1 MSIFDEFEY
10 IEFLFENAESVII
23 PRSKIRNY
31 KLGEI
36 REFDVDYS
44 TYLMTDYFSSEINY
58 DDFSELSYD
67 ESEDLLAL
75 SIFETDLLKNNVE
88 DKPYLLG
95 SLIKRDDTVAVNF
108 LKDGGKL
115 IETVFLPDGEPI
127 YYKNVS
133 VKSVVDEDFIRLTA
147 AGEFV

>member
-1 MSIFDEFEY
+1 MSIFDKFEY

-44 TYLMTDYFSSEINY
+44 TYLMTDYFSSGINY
-58 DDFSELSYD
+58 DNFSELSYV

-95 SLIKRDDTVAVNF
+95 SLIKRDDIVAVNF

-115 IETVFLPDGEPI
+115 IKTVFLPYGESI
-127 YYKNVS
+127 NFKNSS
-133 VKSVVDEDFIRLTA
+133 VKSVVDEEYIKVTVS
-147 AGEFV
+147 GEFI